1 MGDTYADNLNSKTL
15 GNIDFMEKQ
24 EHYYFIKFRAGEMS
38 RLSILNDH
46 VFRYYMSP
54 SGEFLEY
61 PKPMNPGDNAKIIH
75 KEESSYG
82 VEAFKHST
90 LHDTVTKYIVETK
103 EINIIFD
110 KITGTMK
117 IHDRRANRDVLIEYS
132 PLSYVNNI
140 SKQTTYQRADEYFF
154 GGGMQNG
161 RFTHKGNVIDIANTN
176 NWVDGGV
183 TSPCPFYW
191 STYGYGILRNT
202 WQPGKYD
209 FQDNSNEVIT
219 TSHRGEDYDAY
230 YFINSNPRNILR
242 DYYELTGN
250 PLLMPEYAY
259 YEAHLNTFNR
269 DYWVPVDCNVRGAI
283 LFEDGK
289 YYKKFKPN
297 DMNGK
302 EGILESLNGEK
313 NNYQF
318 SARAM
323 IDRYKRHDM
332 PLGWFIPN
340 DGYGSG
346 YGQTDSL
353 EGDIENLREFS
364 KYSLENGVKV
374 ALWTESNLEPADPLH
389 PKKGERDLG
398 KEVSV
403 AEVVAL
409 KCDVAWIGDG
419 YSFALSAVEH
429 AHDIFVKNAK
439 ETARPIIIM
448 VDGWA
453 GTQRLSG
460 IWSGDQRGGEWEYI
474 RFHIPTYIG
483 SGLSGMPII
492 GSDMDGI
499 YAGGVKEINIRD
511 YQWKAFTPLQ
521 LNMDGWG
528 NKPKTPF
535 IFDEEA
541 TCINRAYLKL
551 KSMLMPYNYTLGY
564 EAINGLPMV
573 RAMFLEFPD
582 ETTSYT
588 NESMYQF
595 MWGPNILVA
604 PIFNDTCKDTCSI
617 RNSIFLPNKDQVWID
632 FFTGQRFQGGKIY
645 NNINTPLW
653 KIPVFIKD
661 GSIIPITKPNNNP
674 QEIQRD
680 LRIITIYP
688 NGESKFTIYE
698 DDGVSSKYLDG
709 ENAFTNV
716 NVSGPKLNTNGSLSI
731 TINKTN
737 GSYTNMT
744 KERTTILQIMACNK
758 IGHIKTAINGE
769 AINLANVE
777 TDEDFEKNNNCYY
790 LKKDFV
796 INPYLKNFSKDVLQ
810 ECLLIKIKK
819 LDVTF
824 NEINIKISN
833 YTNEATVFGQI
844 ENIDRDLKIP
854 QDFQVDEEGTS
865 LCCIEMK
872 WTLVNNAEYYEIEK
886 DGVIFT
892 YIIGDKFAFDN
903 LAINSMHTFRI
914 RAVNKNMVSEWS
926 PIVEGITIDSLFK
939 DIIIGVEEISC
950 QSNQDSENNTI
961 DDENIKMIRSMFSGK
976 TLSRNFDL
984 GQVYDVDRVE
994 FIESKD
1000 STCSLSEI
1008 KYRCSKDNIEWTPS
1022 SDICKLSQD
1031 NSPKIISLAGLK
1043 FRFIEI
1049 IAPNAE
1055 SFSSGVIFYKK

>member
-1 MGDTYADNLNSKTL
+1 MGDTYANNCNSKIL
-15 GNIDFMEKQ
+15 GHIDFMEKQ
-24 EHYYFIKFRAGEMS
+24 ERYYFMKFTAGEMA

-61 PKPMNPGDNAKIIH
+61 PKPMNPTDNAKIIH

-82 VEAFKHST
+82 DAAFKRST

-103 EINIIFD
+103 DINIIFD

-117 IHDRRANRDVLIEYS
+117 IHDLRTNGDVLIEYS
-132 PLSYVNNI
+132 SLSYVNNI
-140 SKQTTYQRADEYFF
+140 SKQTIYQRADEYFF

-161 RFTHKGNVIDIANTN
+161 RFTHKGNVINITNTN

-209 FQDNSNEVIT
+209 FQENSNEIIT
-219 TSHRGEDYDAY
+219 TSHDGDDYDAY
-230 YFINSNPRNILR
+230 YFINSSPRNILR

-269 DYWVPVDCNVRGAI
+269 DYWVPVNCDVRGAI

-289 YYKKFKPN
+289 YYKKYKPN
-297 DMNGK
+297 EMDGK

-323 IDRYKRHDM
+323 IDRYRRHDM

-346 YGQTDSL
+346 YGQTDTL
-353 EGDIENLREFS
+353 EGDIENLKEFS
-364 KYSLENGVKV
+364 KYALEKGVKV

-398 KEVSV
+398 KEISV

-409 KCDVAWIGDG
+409 KCDVAWIGAG
-419 YSFALSAVEH
+419 YSFALSAVEN
-429 AHDIFVKNAK
+429 AHNIFVKNAK
-439 ETARPIIIM
+439 ETARPMIIM

-453 GTQRLSG
+453 GTQRLAG

-499 YAGGVKEINIRD
+499 YAGGIKEINVRD
-511 YQWKAFTPLQ
+511 FQWKTFTPLQ

-535 IFDEEA
+535 IFDKEA
-541 TCINRAYLKL
+541 TSINRAYLKL
-551 KSMLMPYNYTLGY
+551 KAMLMPYNYTLGY

-573 RAMFLEFPD
+573 RAMFLEFPED
-582 ETTSYT
+582 KSSYT
-588 NESMYQF
+588 NESKYQF

-604 PIFNDTCKDTCSI
+604 PIFNGTCKDMCSI
-617 RNSIFLPNKDQVWID
+617 RNGVYLPNKDQVWID
-632 FFTGQRFQGGKIY
+632 FFTGERYQGGKIY
-645 NNINTPLW
+645 NNLITPLW

-661 GSIIPITKPNNNP
+661 GSIIPMTKPNNNP
-674 QEIQRD
+674 REIQRD

-688 NGESKFTIYE
+688 NGESNFTVYE
-698 DDGVSSKYLDG
+698 DDGVSSKYLEDQK
-709 ENAFTNV
+709 AFTNIK
-716 NVSGPKLNTNGSLSI
+716 VSSPKLNTNGSLLI

-737 GSYTNMT
+737 GVYTNMT
-744 KERTTILQIMACNK
+744 KERTTILQVMGCYN

-769 AINLANVE
+769 GIILDKVE
-777 TDEDFEKNNNCYY
+777 TEEEFGKNNNCYY

-796 INPYLKNFSKDVLQ
+796 VNIYMKEFSKDVLQ

-819 LDVTF
+819 LDVTS

-833 YTNEATVFGQI
+833 YKNEATVFGQI
-844 ENIDRDLKIP
+844 VKIDKNIEIP
-854 QDFQVDEEGTS
+854 QDFQVDEENTS
-865 LCCIEMK
+865 LFCIEMK
-872 WTLVNNAEYYEIEK
+872 WSGVNYVQYYEIEK
-886 DGVIFT
+886 NGIIFT
-892 YIIGDKFAFDN
+892 NIIGNKFTFDN
-903 LAINSMHTFRI
+903 LDFNSKHTFRI
-914 RAVNKNMVSEWS
+914 RAVNENVVSEWS
-926 PIVEGITIDSLFK
+926 PIVEGMTKDSIFK
-939 DIIIGVEEISC
+939 YIIAGVEEMFNHTC
-950 QSNQDSENNTI
+950 QSFQDSDDNN
-961 DDENIKMIRSMFSGK
+961 ELKMNRQIFSGK
-976 TLSRNFDL
+976 VLSRNFDL
-984 GQVYDVDRVE
+984 GQVYDVDRAE
-994 FIESKD
+994 FFESD
-1000 STCSLSEI
+1000 DTTCSLSEI
-1008 KYRCSKDNIEWTPS
+1008 KYRCSQDNIEWTPS
-1022 SDICKLSQD
+1022 SDILKFHEI
-1031 NSPKIISLAGLK
+1031 SPKMITFDGLK
-1043 FRFIEI
+1043 FRYIEI
-1049 IAPNAE
+1049 IAINAE
-1055 SFSSGVIFYKK
+1055 SFGSGVIFYKK